1 MATTAAPPLTVEE
14 FSRLSR
20 NGKKHELSEG
30 ELLTMPPAK
39 LLHTLIAQTLQELL
53 QAYLT
58 KQRKARA
65 LMEAGY
71 VLSRDPL
78 TVRQP
83 DVSILSN
90 DRIRA
95 TPSDDYCEGAPELAI
110 EVVSP
115 SDSAEDLELKAQQYI
130 RAGGKEVW
138 IVYPK
143 TRTVH
148 VLRTGSGPIFG
159 ENDMLESPE
168 LLPGLSIKVAD
179 LFRLD

>member
-1 MATTAAPPLTVEE
+1 MPRTGE
-14 FSRLSR
+14 
-20 NGKKHELSEG
+20 KHELSEG

-58 KQRKARA
+58 KHRKARA
-65 LMEAGY
+65 LIEVGY

-115 SDSAEDLELKAQQYI
+115 SDSAEDLELKARQYLLS
-130 RAGGKEVW
+130 GGKEVW

-143 TRTVH
+143 TKTVH
-148 VLRTGSGPIFG
+148 ILRPGSAQVFE
-159 ENDMLESPE
+159 ENSVVESPE